1 MLHGPATKKTAVAHY
16 WAMAHR
22 LKTPALSCARVH
34 AHIYA
39 KLVHIKK
46 DVRTQDFRSENLFFK
61 GLWVFKTK
69 IEKSESDSK
78 GRLFLEIITF
88 SRRNSKNQSQ

>member
-46 DVRTQDFRSENLFFK
+46 DVRTQDFRSENLFLK
-61 GLWVFKTK
+61 VFGFLRQ
-69 IEKSESDSK
+69 KS
-78 GRLFLEIITF
+78 R
-88 SRRNSKNQSQ
+88 NQSQIQREDFF